1 MFYIIINYNF
11 TSQSN
16 EKQKM
21 KNQREMPE
29 WLKEE
34 IEDIKRQEYFEMK
47 REREEQE
54 EREELNDWVNR
65 GGY

>member
-21 KNQREMPE
+21 KNQKEMPE